1 MSKPRP
7 NLFIIGAMKS
17 GTTSLHSYL
26 DNHPQIFMSK
36 PKEPTFFSRESN
48 LAKGEDWYLELF
60 ANAGEASI
68 IGESST
74 EYTKVPDDA
83 VPQRIAK
90 FNPES
95 RFIYIMRDPIER
107 TISHYWLM
115 VRSQGERRDILT
127 AIKRDSHY
135 QDVSH
140 YAMQLAP
147 YFKIFGRDRVACLT
161 LEKLKDNTSE
171 VLKNLFSWLG
181 VDSSQSF
188 RIPEKKKNVTPQ
200 YIKKDKGFAFISA
213 FSRSR
218 YWQAIRPYIPRS
230 LRSIGSGFSKEEID
244 RTATSTA
251 DVAEFLR
258 PIQLEQTKTLS
269 EMLEVQ
275 FPEWTT
281 LYNKTSSSDHFSK

>member
-161 LEKLKDNTSE
+161 LEKLKANTSD
-171 VLKNLFSWLG
+171 VLKNLFSWIG

-188 RIPEKKKNVTPQ
+188 RISEMKKNVTPQ
-200 YIKKDKGFAFISA
+200 YIKKDKGLAFISA

-275 FPEWTT
+275 FSEWTT
-281 LYNKTSSSDHFSK
+281 LFNKTSSSDHFSN